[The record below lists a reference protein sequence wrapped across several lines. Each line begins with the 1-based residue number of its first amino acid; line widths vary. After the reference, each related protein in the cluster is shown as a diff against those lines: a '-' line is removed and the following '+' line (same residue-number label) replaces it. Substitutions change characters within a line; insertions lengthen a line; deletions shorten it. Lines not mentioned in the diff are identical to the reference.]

1 MTPGKRIKKYGALTW
16 EESDEEPEEQQKER
30 TSEEQVEQLR
40 DSQAEL
46 ATSAEHDENQREGQN
61 VEQNCDLQEHSEH
74 QRDLRAE
81 RLNWKPK
88 SSHRFHQDYNLS
100 SDDPR
105 KDYLAK
111 VIMDHLVGG
120 SDARTKLAKGA
131 DKTYADLCNSGHME
145 TFLEQSAG
153 DTPLQAS
160 LMHSGGQLEIKLFT
174 EVKLGDA
181 EAFVCFTKVGSAP
194 ISAENTH
201 NDGRPQRRCFC

>member
-16 EESDEEPEEQQKER
+16 EESDEEAEEHKKER
-30 TSEEQVEQLR
+30 KSEEQVEQLR
-40 DSQAEL
+40 DSQAEP

-88 SSHRFHQDYNLS
+88 SSHRFHQDYNMS

-120 SDARTKLAKGA
+120 SDARTRLAKGA
-131 DKTYADLCNSGHME
+131 DKTYADLCNSGHMD
-145 TFLEQSAG
+145 TFLEQSR
-153 DTPLQAS
+153 
-160 LMHSGGQLEIKLFT
+160 
-174 EVKLGDA
+174 V
-181 EAFVCFTKVGSAP
+181 V
-194 ISAENTH
+194 
-201 NDGRPQRRCFC
+201 